1 MERRLLEVG
10 AHLRREVLVLWV
22 EVLGLVLEV
31 MQWLQRVLQGL
42 VLKLLLLMVVML
54 VVVLMMML
62 EVIVVVLTQQML
74 VHVVR
79 KLLGLIFE
87 ELLKLL
93 RGLFVGDEPVLWR
106 EEAKPVRGGGGLK
119 CQINQG

>member
-1 MERRLLEVG
+1 MEHWLLEVG
-10 AHLRREVLVLWV
+10 AHLQREVLVLWV

-31 MQWLQRVLQGL
+31 MQRLQRVLQGL

-54 VVVLMMML
+54 VVVVVVVLMMML
-62 EVIVVVLTQQML
+62 EVIMVVLTHQML
-74 VHVVR
+74 VHVMR

-93 RGLFVGDEPVLWR
+93 
-106 EEAKPVRGGGGLK
+106 
-119 CQINQG
+119 